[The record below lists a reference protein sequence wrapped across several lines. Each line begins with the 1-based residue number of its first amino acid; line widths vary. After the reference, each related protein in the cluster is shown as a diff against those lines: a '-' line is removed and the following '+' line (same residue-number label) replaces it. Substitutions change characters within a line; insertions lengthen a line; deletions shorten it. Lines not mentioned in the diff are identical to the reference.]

1 MTASSCVFCKIVGKE
16 IAGNIVAENEHA
28 VAFRDLHPAAPT
40 HVLVVPRK
48 HVESLIDASD
58 GDGALLGQLMLLA
71 RDVAKKEGLDEAG
84 YRIAINNGAG
94 VGQSVFHLHLHVLG
108 GRSMSWPPG

>member
-1 MTASSCVFCKIVGKE
+1 MSDRIDCIFCKIIAKE
-16 IAGNIVAENEHA
+16 IPGTIVAENEHA

-58 GDGALLGQLMLLA
+58 RDLLGNVMLLA
-71 RDVAKKEGLDEAG
+71 REVAKHEGLEAKG

-108 GRSMSWPPG
+108 GRAMSWPPG

>member
-1 MTASSCVFCKIVGKE
+1 MTGSSCVFCKIIAKE
-16 IAGNIVAENEHA
+16 IAGTIVAQNEHA
-28 VAFRDLHPAAPT
+28 VAFRDLRPAAPT

-48 HVESLIDASD
+48 HVASLIDSVD
-58 GDGALLGQLMLLA
+58 EDVKVLGHLMLLA
-71 RDVAKKEGLDEAG
+71 RDVAKKEGLEATG

-108 GRSMSWPPG
+108 GRAMSWPPG

>member
-1 MTASSCVFCKIVGKE
+1 MSDCIFCKIIAKE
-16 IAGNIVAENEHA
+16 IPGKIVAESEHA

-48 HVESLIDASD
+48 HMTSLIDASD
-58 GDGALLGQLMLLA
+58 ADGELIGQVMLLA
-71 RDVAKKEGLDEAG
+71 RDVAKKEGLDREG

-94 VGQSVFHLHLHVLG
+94 AGQSVFHLHVHLLG
-108 GRSMSWPPG
+108 GRVMSWPPG

>member
-1 MTASSCVFCKIVGKE
+1 MIGSACIFCKIVAKE
-16 IAGNIVAENEHA
+16 IAGTIVLENEHA

-48 HVESLIDASD
+48 HVTSLIEAADED
-58 GDGALLGQLMLLA
+58 VELLGQLMLLA
-71 RDVAKKEGLDEAG
+71 RDVAAKEGLVERG
-84 YRIAINNGAG
+84 YRVAINNGAG